1 MLQAPTAAPAATPPG
16 QRHEAVSL
24 WRRVLRLFLYQ
35 RELTPILITVVL
47 FAYFTIR
54 AGSTFTSS
62 LSLSS
67 AAGYAGPIGA
77 IAVGE
82 VLLLVLAEID
92 LSAGQ
97 VFLFAPWVEYW
108 LHNLGVPVASGDSAR
123 ACRVLR
129 CRSGKRADHRA
140 SERAVLRHDAGDE
153 LHPLRPRAHLLE
165 LHPGIADPAVGVFLA
180 DRSVSFIEPGDGG
193 LAMVGDPVGGSD
205 HDPAHVLLTRT
216 RFGVRII
223 ATGGNLVGAAEAG
236 VPVRRV
242 KVWCFVLCS
251 FFAGLVGIVDA
262 VKYGSLDPGNFGVDY
277 ILYAVGACVIGGTA
291 LTGGRGTVI
300 GAFIGAILIGVL
312 EDGLTLIGV
321 STNDFYVWVGVV
333 IIFAMALNVQFDR
346 ADRPLEGG
354 HERPS
359 PPSRRLRRPSRPGP
373 RSRCAA

>member
-1 MLQAPTAAPAATPPG
+1 MQSGAPTHSAVAPAAEPPG
-16 QRHEAVSL
+16 QQREAASIS
-24 WRRVLRLFLYQ
+24 RRVLRLFLYQ
-35 RELTPILITVVL
+35 RELTPVLITVGL

-54 AGSTFTSS
+54 AGSTFTDS

-67 AAGYAGPIGA
+67 ASGYAGPIGA

-108 LHNLGVPVASGDSAR
+108 MHNLGVPIALSILVA
-123 ACRVLR
+123 L
-129 CRSGKRADHRA
+129 
-140 SERAVLRHDAGDE
+140 AVCCG
-153 LHPLRPRAHLLE
+153 
-165 LHPGIADPAVGVFLA
+165 VGAINGLITVRLN
-180 DRSVSFIEPGDGG
+180 VPSFVTT
-193 LAMVGDPVGGSD
+193 LAMNFVLFGLVLIYSDMTQATPIPLSASNGS
-205 HDPAHVLLTRT
+205 PNFSSKFMGAWLWSEILWVLVITILVTVVLTRT

-223 ATGGNLVGAAEAG
+223 ATGGNLLGAAEAG

-242 KVWCFVLCS
+242 KVWAFVLCS
-251 FFAGLVGIVDA
+251 FLAGLVGIVDA

-300 GAFIGAILIGVL
+300 GAFIGAILIGIL

-333 IIFAMALNVQFDR
+333 IIFAMALNAQFDR
-346 ADRPLEGG
+346 LIA
-354 HERPS
+354 
-359 PPSRRLRRPSRPGP
+359 
-373 RSRCAA
+373 RSRGA

>member
-1 MLQAPTAAPAATPPG
+1 LPSTAPAAKPPG
-16 QRHEAVSL
+16 QQQARSL
-24 WRRVLRLFLYQ
+24 GRRILRVFLYQ
-35 RELTPILITVVL
+35 RELTPALITIGL
-47 FAYFTIR
+47 FVYFTIR
-54 AGSTFTSS
+54 AGSTFTGS

-67 AAGYAGPIGA
+67 AVGYAGPVAA

-82 VLLLVLAEID
+82 VLLLMLAEID

-97 VFLFAPWVEYW
+97 VFLFAPWVMYW
-108 LHNLGVPVASGDSAR
+108 MHNLGVPLVLAILIALLVVCGVGAVNGLITVRLNVPSFVTTLAMNFILFGLVLIYSDQTQGTPIPMSAY
-123 ACRVLR
+123 
-129 CRSGKRADHRA
+129 SSSTGK
-140 SERAVLRHDAGDE
+140 
-153 LHPLRPRAHLLE
+153 
-165 LHPGIADPAVGVFLA
+165 
-180 DRSVSFIEPGDGG
+180 VSFVDQLMGVWLWSEI
-193 LAMVGDPVGGSD
+193 LWVVAITIV
-205 HDPAHVLLTRT
+205 AHVMLTRT

-242 KVWCFVLCS
+242 KVWAFVLCS

-300 GAFIGAILIGVL
+300 GAFIGAILIGIL

-321 STNDFYVWVGVV
+321 STNNFYVWVGVV

-346 ADRPLEGG
+346 LIA
-354 HERPS
+354 
-359 PPSRRLRRPSRPGP
+359 
-373 RSRCAA
+373 RSRET

>member
-1 MLQAPTAAPAATPPG
+1 MGAPTHSAAAPAAEPPG
-16 QRHEAVSL
+16 QQREAAAL
-24 WRRVLRLFLYQ
+24 GRRVLRLFLYQ
-35 RELTPILITVVL
+35 RELTPLLITVAL
-47 FAYFTIR
+47 FVYFTIR
-54 AGSTFTSS
+54 AGSTFTDS

-67 AAGYAGPIGA
+67 AAGYAGPIAA

-82 VLLLVLAEID
+82 VMLLVLGEID

-108 LHNLGVPVASGDSAR
+108 MHNLGLPVALSILIA
-123 ACRVLR
+123 L
-129 CRSGKRADHRA
+129 
-140 SERAVLRHDAGDE
+140 AVCCG
-153 LHPLRPRAHLLE
+153 
-165 LHPGIADPAVGVFLA
+165 VGAINGLITVRLN
-180 DRSVSFIEPGDGG
+180 VPSFVAT
-193 LAMVGDPVGGSD
+193 LAMNFILFGLVLIYSSDAEASPIPLSSSNGS
-205 HDPAHVLLTRT
+205 PSFTSNVMGAWLWSEILWVVAITIVAHVVLTRT
-216 RFGVRII
+216 RFGVRIV

-251 FFAGLVGIVDA
+251 FIAGLVGIVDA

-312 EDGLTLIGV
+312 EDGLTLVGV

-333 IIFAMALNVQFDR
+333 IIFAMALNAQFDKLI
-346 ADRPLEGG
+346 A
-354 HERPS
+354 
-359 PPSRRLRRPSRPGP
+359 
-373 RSRCAA
+373 RSRGT

>member
-1 MLQAPTAAPAATPPG
+1 LSAG
-16 QRHEAVSL
+16 RG
-24 WRRVLRLFLYQ
+24 VLRLFVYQ
-35 RELTPILITVVL
+35 RELTPLLITIGL
-47 FAYFTIR
+47 FVYFYIR
-54 AGSTFTSS
+54 AGSTFTDS

-67 AAGYAGPIGA
+67 AAGYAGPVAA

-82 VLLLVLAEID
+82 VLLLMLAEID

-97 VFLFAPWVEYW
+97 VFLFTPWVEYW
-108 LHNLGVPVASGDSAR
+108 LYNLGLPVALAIVLALAV
-123 ACRVLR
+123 AC
-129 CRSGKRADHRA
+129 G
-140 SERAVLRHDAGDE
+140 
-153 LHPLRPRAHLLE
+153 
-165 LHPGIADPAVGVFLA
+165 VGALNGLITVRLN
-180 DRSVSFIEPGDGG
+180 VPSFVTT
-193 LAMVGDPVGGSD
+193 LAMNFILFGLVLIESD
-205 HDPAHVLLTRT
+205 QTQATPIPLSAGTGFASQLMGVWLWSEILWVLGITIVAHVMLTRT

-223 ATGGNLVGAAEAG
+223 ASGGNLVGAAEAG

-321 STNDFYVWVGVV
+321 STNEFYVWVGVV
-333 IIFAMALNVQFDR
+333 IIVAMALNVQFDR
-346 ADRPLEGG
+346 IIA
-354 HERPS
+354 
-359 PPSRRLRRPSRPGP
+359 
-373 RSRCAA
+373 RSRAA

>member
-1 MLQAPTAAPAATPPG
+1 LALG
-16 QRHEAVSL
+16 G
-24 WRRVLRLFLYQ
+24 RVLRLFLYQ
-35 RELTPILITVVL
+35 RELTPILITVGL
-47 FAYFTIR
+47 FTYFTIR
-54 AGSTFTSS
+54 AGSNFTDS

-97 VFLFAPWVEYW
+97 TFLFAPWVEFW
-108 LHNLGVPVASGDSAR
+108 LHNLGLSVLLAILIALLVCCGVGAVNGLITVCLNVP
-123 ACRVLR
+123 
-129 CRSGKRADHRA
+129 
-140 SERAVLRHDAGDE
+140 
-153 LHPLRPRAHLLE
+153 
-165 LHPGIADPAVGVFLA
+165 
-180 DRSVSFIEPGDGG
+180 SFVTT
-193 LAMVGDPVGGSD
+193 LAMNFVLYGLVLIYSNDAEASPTPLSSYSASSGHVSLAGQAMGDWLWSEILW
-205 HDPAHVLLTRT
+205 VLAITILITGMLTRT
-216 RFGVRII
+216 RFGVRVI

-242 KVWCFVLCS
+242 KVWAFVLCS
-251 FFAGLVGIVDA
+251 FLAGLVGIVDA

-277 ILYAVGACVIGGTA
+277 ILYAIGACVIGGTA

-300 GAFIGAILIGVL
+300 GAFIGAILIGIL

-346 ADRPLEGG
+346 IVA
-354 HERPS
+354 
-359 PPSRRLRRPSRPGP
+359 
-373 RSRCAA
+373 RSRAR

>member
-1 MLQAPTAAPAATPPG
+1 MQSGAPTHSAVAPAAEPPG
-16 QRHEAVSL
+16 QQREAASIS
-24 WRRVLRLFLYQ
+24 RRVLRLFLYQ
-35 RELTPILITVVL
+35 RELTPVLITVGL

-54 AGSTFTSS
+54 AGSTFTDS

-67 AAGYAGPIGA
+67 ASGYAGPIGA

-108 LHNLGVPVASGDSAR
+108 MHNLGVPIALSILVA
-123 ACRVLR
+123 L
-129 CRSGKRADHRA
+129 
-140 SERAVLRHDAGDE
+140 AVCCG
-153 LHPLRPRAHLLE
+153 
-165 LHPGIADPAVGVFLA
+165 VGAINGLITVRLN
-180 DRSVSFIEPGDGG
+180 VPSFVTT
-193 LAMVGDPVGGSD
+193 LAMNFVLFGLVLIYSDMTQATPIPLSASNGS
-205 HDPAHVLLTRT
+205 PNFSSKFMGAWLWSEILWVLVITILVTVVLTRT

-223 ATGGNLVGAAEAG
+223 ATGGNLLGAAEAG

-242 KVWCFVLCS
+242 KVWAFVLCS
-251 FFAGLVGIVDA
+251 FLAGLVGIVDA

-300 GAFIGAILIGVL
+300 GAFIGAILIGIL

-333 IIFAMALNVQFDR
+333 IIFAMALNAQFDR
-346 ADRPLEGG
+346 LIA
-354 HERPS
+354 
-359 PPSRRLRRPSRPGP
+359 
-373 RSRCAA
+373 RSRAT